1 MLRTFLL
8 LQKLFSV
15 AYTLASLPR
24 SLWEQGKS
32 KLTINFLTNYKM
44 LTIHFLTNCKIQTE
58 TLAVLSKV
66 LGEGEVTNTNT
77 TSPLFL

>member
-1 MLRTFLL
+1 MLRTSLL

-24 SLWEQGKS
+24 SLWEHGKS
-32 KLTINFLTNYKM
+32 K
-44 LTIHFLTNCKIQTE
+44 LTIHFLTNYKMQTE
-58 TLAVLSKV
+58 TLALLSKV
-66 LGEGEVTNTNT
+66 LGTGGVTNTNI